1 MRAIFFII
9 LCFVCFLPGCR
20 VHRQVSSCSEAHVN
34 SSQISHVEQ
43 SRKDSASA
51 ISQTSVSAAGDE
63 WRYTETYYPPTPGD
77 TIPKLQSRSW
87 EGRHSVSETNTSL
100 QENTGSE
107 TTTQS
112 IDTTHKQTTV
122 LAQSVSEKKVAPSV
136 SGTFLTIGLI
146 LSGLAI
152 AVWYLSKKTSR

>member
-20 VHRQVSSCSEAHVN
+20 VHRQVSSCSDTQVN
-34 SSQISHVEQ
+34 SSRISHVEQ
-43 SRKDSASA
+43 TREDSASA
-51 ISQTSVSAAGDE
+51 ISHTSVSVAGDE

-77 TIPKLQSRSW
+77 TVPKLQSRSW
-87 EGRHSVSETNTSL
+87 EGRHSVSEINTSL
-100 QENTGSE
+100 QENTSSE

-122 LAQSVSEKKVAPSV
+122 SSQSVSEKKVAPSV
-136 SGTFLTIGLI
+136 SGTFLTIGFI

-152 AVWYLSKKTSR
+152 AIWYLSKKPSR